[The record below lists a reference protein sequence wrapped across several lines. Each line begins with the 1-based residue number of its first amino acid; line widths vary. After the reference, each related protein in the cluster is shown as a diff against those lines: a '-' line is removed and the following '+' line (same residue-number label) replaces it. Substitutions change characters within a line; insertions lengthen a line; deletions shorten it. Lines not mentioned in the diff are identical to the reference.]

1 MPAKPGLY
9 ANIWAK
15 RERIAQGSSEKM
27 RRPGTKGAP
36 TEKAFVESAKTAK
49 PQKEKTMKAAVKKA
63 KGGMAKMASMDKAGR
78 ALKKSTAD
86 SKGRAMKSG
95 LTGYGGVMAMK
106 KGGSAKK
113 GK

>member
-49 PQKEKTMKAAVKKA
+49 PQKEKTMATKKA
-63 KGGMAKMASMDKAGR
+63 KGGMAKLASLDKAGR
-78 ALKKSTAD
+78 ALKTSTAD
-86 SKGRAMKSG
+86 SKGRAMSKKSG